1 MSTEKVLSFFKE
13 ITKVPRESGHEEK
26 MQAFLHKF
34 AADRKLE
41 CKTDD
46 AGNVLITAPAS
57 KGMEKTP
64 TIVLQAHQDMVCEK
78 NAGVKHDFAKDPIQ
92 YVIEDGW
99 MVAKDTTLGADCG
112 IGVAAALTVLDSK
125 EIRHGKI
132 EALFTTSEETTLGGA
147 SGIQPG
153 FFTGGIL
160 LNLDSEDEG
169 QIFVGSA
176 GGLDTMA
183 EFTFKFKKL
192 PTGYVAAKF
201 YINGCIG
208 GHSGDDI
215 NKDRANPVQLIA
227 RFAYKAMAKGA
238 ELCFIEGGNR
248 HNALAREAFV
258 ILAFPQDKEDKVV
271 KIFNATIADIRNEY
285 KITDPGINGFAE
297 PTEWKKSAVDSKTAM
312 AVICSLQCCPHGI
325 MAMSHSIPG
334 MTETSTNL
342 ASVRTD
348 RDHKKIKVATMQ
360 RSSVNSA
367 MDFTAQKVECCF
379 RLAGAKVVHS
389 DGYVGWEPKTDSRI
403 LKVAVES
410 YRKLFKTDPQ
420 VLTIHAGLECGLFTE
435 KYPGIDMISF
445 GPTLRGVHAPG
456 ERLELATLDKFW
468 DLLVEMLQHA

>member
-46 AGNVLITAPAS
+46 VGNVLITAPAS

-78 NAGVKHDFAKDPIQ
+78 NAGVKHDFSKDPIN

-297 PTEWKKSAVDSKTAM
+297 PTEWKKSAVDS
-312 AVICSLQCCPHGI
+312 
-325 MAMSHSIPG
+325 
-334 MTETSTNL
+334 
-342 ASVRTD
+342 
-348 RDHKKIKVATMQ
+348 
-360 RSSVNSA
+360 VNSA

-389 DGYVGWEPKTDSRI
+389 DGYVGWEPKPDSRI

-420 VLTIHAGLECGLFTE
+420 FLTIHAGLECGLFTE